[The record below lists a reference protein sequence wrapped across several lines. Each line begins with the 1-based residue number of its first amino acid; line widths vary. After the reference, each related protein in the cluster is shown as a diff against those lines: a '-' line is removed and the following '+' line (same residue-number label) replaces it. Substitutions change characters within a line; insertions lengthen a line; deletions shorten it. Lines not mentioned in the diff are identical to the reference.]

1 MTTLTTTFRRR
12 LLGRSADR
20 SRATVETDEVPELPH
35 DEVAPVEIG
44 PNDPLLAYLQ
54 SASGAVDIE
63 ELDKYF
69 PELGGNL
76 VSMQSPALSAM
87 KAAGVK
93 LAVPLVSQ
101 GELIGVLNL
110 GPRRSEQDYSS
121 DDRKL
126 LDNLAAQAAPALRV
140 GQLVRE
146 QQAEAATRQ
155 RFEQELEVAKLIQ
168 QNFLP
173 KQLPELDDWQV
184 AAYYRPARQVGGDFY
199 DVIPLSQGRL
209 GFVIGDVTDK
219 GVPAAL
225 VMAATRSV
233 LRASA
238 QRIINPGEVL
248 QRVNE
253 HLCPDMPEKMF
264 VTCLYGVLDPITGH
278 FRFANA
284 GHDLPYVKTA
294 EGSVE
299 LRARGMPLGLM
310 TGMAY
315 EEKEMVF
322 APGETLLL
330 HSDGIVEAH
339 SPSGQMYGFPRLKE
353 AVARYPGGHE
363 LIDRVLADLHDHT
376 GDDAEQEDD
385 ITMLTL
391 TRSPV
396 SPVGGSRHRQPP
408 SQQLVEFE
416 VPSAEGNERVA
427 LERVSAIVAPLG
439 LEQARLN
446 RLETAVGEAT
456 MNAMEHGNSYRED
469 LPVKVR
475 VLTDADRVRVQ
486 IVDQGGATEKGDA
499 EVPDLEAKLAGLQSP
514 RGWGLFL
521 IKEMVDEAHEQT
533 DGPEHVLELVMHLEE
548 PADTDSQQGGSH
560 DHQ

>member
-1 MTTLTTTFRRR
+1 MTTLTSSLRRR
-12 LLGRSADR
+12 FLGRSAER
-20 SRATVETDEVPELPH
+20 SHASTEPGDALQPLEDEVPPI
-35 DEVAPVEIG
+35 DIG

-54 SASGAVDIE
+54 SASGAVDVE
-63 ELDKYF
+63 EL
-69 PELGGNL
+69 EL
-76 VSMQSPALSAM
+76 QSPALSAM

-110 GPRRSEQDYSS
+110 GPRRSEQDYST

-184 AAYYRPARQVGGDFY
+184 AAYYRPAREVGGDFY
-199 DVIPLSQGRL
+199 DVIPLSEGRL

-264 VTCLYGVLDPITGH
+264 VTCLYGVLDPTTGH

-294 EGSVE
+294 GGSVE

-310 TGMAY
+310 TGMDY
-315 EEKEMVF
+315 EEKEMVL
-322 APGETLLL
+322 APGDSLLL
-330 HSDGIVEAH
+330 HSDGVVEAH
-339 SPSGQMYGFPRLKE
+339 DPSGQMFGFPRLKE
-353 AVARYPGGHE
+353 AVASYPGGQE
-363 LIDRVLADLHDHT
+363 LIDRVLADLRDHT
-376 GDDAEQEDD
+376 GEDAEQEDD
-385 ITMLTL
+385 ITMVTL

-396 SPVGGSRHRQPP
+396 CLNGSAGPRP
-408 SQQLVEFE
+408 SSSRQLVEFE
-416 VPSAEGNERVA
+416 VPSAEGNERLA

-456 MNAMEHGNSYRED
+456 MNAMEHGNSYRAD
-469 LPVKVR
+469 QPVTVR
-475 VLTDADRVRVQ
+475 VLTDAERVRVQ
-486 IVDQGGATEKGDA
+486 IVDQGGAPVDREA
-499 EVPDLEAKLAGLQSP
+499 EIPDLEAKLAGLQRP

-521 IKEMVDEAHEQT
+521 IKNMVDEAHEQT

-548 PADTDSQQGGSH
+548 PAENHREPGGSD

>member
-1 MTTLTTTFRRR
+1 MTTITALRRR
-12 LLGRSADR
+12 FLGRAGTRVASPREAV
-20 SRATVETDEVPELPH
+20 VEPDPTTD
-35 DEVAPVEIG
+35 VAPIDIG

-54 SASGAVDIE
+54 AASGVVDVE
-63 ELDKYF
+63 EL
-69 PELGGNL
+69 ELR
-76 VSMQSPALSAM
+76 SPALEEM

-110 GPRRSEQDYSS
+110 GPRRSEQEYSS

-155 RFEQELEVAKLIQ
+155 RFEQELEVARLIQ

-173 KQLPELDDWQV
+173 KQLPELADWQV
-184 AAYYRPARQVGGDFY
+184 AAYYRPAREVGGDFY
-199 DVIPLSQGRL
+199 DVIPISEDRI

-233 LRASA
+233 LRASV
-238 QRIINPGEVL
+238 QRIVDPGVVL
-248 QRVNE
+248 ERVNE

-264 VTCLYGVLDPITGH
+264 VTCLYGVLDTTTGR

-294 EGSVE
+294 GGSVE

-315 EEKEMVF
+315 EEKEIVL
-322 APGETLLL
+322 APGDSLLL
-330 HSDGIVEAH
+330 HSDGVVEAH
-339 SPSGQMYGFPRLKE
+339 SPAGDMFGFPRLKE
-353 AVARYPGGHE
+353 AVARYPGGNE
-363 LIDRVLADLHDHT
+363 LIERVLADVRDHT

-385 ITMLTL
+385 ITMVTL
-391 TRSPV
+391 TRSV
-396 SPVGGSRHRQPP
+396 ASGIDGSA
-408 SQQLVEFE
+408 QQLVEFE
-416 VPSAEGNERVA
+416 VPSAEGNERIA
-427 LERVSAIVAPLG
+427 LERVSAIAEPLG
-439 LEQARLN
+439 LGAERLR

-456 MNAMEHGNSYRED
+456 MNAMEHGNHYRAD
-469 LPVKVR
+469 LPVTIR
-475 VLTDADRVRVQ
+475 VLTDPERVRVQ
-486 IVDQGGATEKGDA
+486 VVDQGGAPAGRTPEQ
-499 EVPDLEAKLAGLQSP
+499 PDLEAKLAGLQRP

-521 IKEMVDEAHEQT
+521 IKNMVDEARESSDHH
-533 DGPEHVLELVMHLEE
+533 EHVLELVMRLR
-548 PADTDSQQGGSH
+548 PDTDESRPGGSH
-560 DHQ
+560 DDE

>member
-1 MTTLTTTFRRR
+1 MTTITALRRR
-12 LLGRSADR
+12 FLGRASSRPASA
-20 SRATVETDEVPELPH
+20 RATVTVPDTTTD
-35 DEVAPVEIG
+35 VAPVDIG

-54 SASGAVDIE
+54 SATGVVDVE
-63 ELDKYF
+63 EL
-69 PELGGNL
+69 EL
-76 VSMQSPALSAM
+76 QSPALEEM

-110 GPRRSEQDYSS
+110 GPRRSEQEYSS

-155 RFEQELEVAKLIQ
+155 RFEQELEVARLIQ

-173 KQLPELDDWQV
+173 KQLPELADWEV
-184 AAYYRPARQVGGDFY
+184 AAYYRPAREVGGDFY
-199 DVIPLSQGRL
+199 DVIPISEDRM

-233 LRASA
+233 LRASV
-238 QRIINPGEVL
+238 QRLVDPGAVL
-248 QRVNE
+248 ERVNE

-264 VTCLYGVLDPITGH
+264 VTCLYGVLDTTTGH

-294 EGSVE
+294 GGSVE

-315 EEKEMVF
+315 EEKEIVL
-322 APGETLLL
+322 APGDSLLL
-330 HSDGIVEAH
+330 HSDGVVEAH
-339 SPSGQMYGFPRLKE
+339 SPAGEMFGFPRLKE
-353 AVARYPGGHE
+353 AVARYPGGSE
-363 LIDRVLADLHDHT
+363 LIDRVLADVRAHT

-385 ITMLTL
+385 ITMVTL
-391 TRSPV
+391 TRSV
-396 SPVGGSRHRQPP
+396 SSGVDGVA
-408 SQQLVEFE
+408 QQLVEFE
-416 VPSAEGNERVA
+416 VPSAEGNERIA
-427 LERVSAIVAPLG
+427 LERVSAIAEPLG
-439 LEQARLN
+439 LGEARLKK
-446 RLETAVGEAT
+446 LETAVGEAT
-456 MNAMEHGNSYRED
+456 MNAMEHGNRYRAD
-469 LPVKVR
+469 QPVTIR

-486 IVDQGGATEKGDA
+486 VVDQGGAPTGRTPEQ
-499 EVPDLEAKLAGLQSP
+499 PDIEAKLAGLQRP

-521 IKEMVDEAHEQT
+521 IKNMVDDARESSDDH
-533 DGPEHVLELVMHLEE
+533 EHVLELEMRLR
-548 PADTDSQQGGSH
+548 PDTDEPRAGGSH
-560 DHQ
+560 DDE